1 MERKKSNEVLGIILL
16 AAAIFVLLSLF
27 SYHPADRSWLIESSK
42 TTEPQYANYMGFL
55 GAQTSATLYEFLGV
69 TSYFVGIFLLLWGW
83 NRLFH
88 REVKARYTK
97 FVGFILFMVALC
109 TLLQIT
115 LGMVQLRGAPLRPGG
130 VVGEELQLLLQR
142 LMNYSGTL
150 WFAITALCL
159 SLILLTRLS
168 FLRVTLKMKSSLLH
182 HVQKQKTSLA
192 KHREIKHKKK
202 MREEVIKKYAQKKE
216 PKADNIVATI
226 RIGKKTHLEKPSSST
241 TRLQRGQLELKLG
254 RDHWE
259 LPSTSLL
266 EYSLEEKKVD
276 ERELM
281 KSARLIVD
289 KFKEFSIGGSVLQI
303 HPGPVVT
310 TFEFKPDPGVRYSK
324 MVSLVDDLCLA
335 LQSVSVRISRI
346 PGKSTVGI
354 EVPNK
359 EMETIFLKEIIE
371 SEPFQNSP
379 SKLTLCLGK
388 LIDGRNF
395 VTDLSRMPHLL
406 IAGATGSGKSVAL
419 NSMIC
424 SIMYKATPDEA
435 KLIMI
440 DPKQLE
446 LGIYE
451 DIPHLLVPVVTNTKY
466 ASNALKWA
474 VVELENRLRLLANYG
489 VRNIE
494 QFNQLLQPR
503 GKTPAEIVE
512 EGVKPLPYIV
522 VVIDELADLMIL
534 CSATVEESMTRL
546 AQMARAVGIH
556 LIVATQRPSVDILTG
571 IIKANFPSR
580 ISFRV
585 SSKVDSRTILD
596 MNGAER
602 LLGRGDM
609 LFLPPGS
616 ARLVRIH
623 GPLVT
628 EKETM
633 KLINFWKSQGQPVY
647 DHSVTHSAPEPQR
660 GIPEERDDMYEQAV
674 RLIVTTGYASISNLQ
689 RKLGLGYSR
698 AAKLIDIMEE
708 EGIVGPADRS
718 KPRKVLVGPDYLD
731 K

>member
-1 MERKKSNEVLGIILL
+1 MERKLSNEVLGITLL
-16 AAAIFVLLSLF
+16 AVAIFILLSLF
-27 SYHPADRSWLIESSK
+27 SYHPTDRSWLVESTK
-42 TTEPQYANYMGFL
+42 TTELQYANYMGFL
-55 GAQTSATLYEFLGV
+55 GAQTSATLYELLGI
-69 TSYFVGIFLLLWGW
+69 TSYFFGIFLLLWGW
-83 NRLFH
+83 NRLLH
-88 REVKARYTK
+88 KEVKARYTK
-97 FVGFILFMVALC
+97 LVGFILFMIALC
-109 TLLQIT
+109 TLLQIS
-115 LGMVQLRGAPLRPGG
+115 LGTVQLQGAPLRSGG
-130 VVGEELQLLLQR
+130 AVGEELRLLLQR
-142 LMNYSGTL
+142 VMNYSGTL

-168 FLRVTLKMKSSLLH
+168 FLKITLKVKSSLLH
-182 HVQKQKTSLA
+182 LVQKQKTSLA
-192 KHREIKHKKK
+192 KRREVKHKKK
-202 MREEVIKKYAQKKE
+202 MRQEVIRKYARKKE
-216 PKADNIVATI
+216 PTADNIVATI
-226 RIGKKTHLEKPSSST
+226 RIGEKSPHEKSSSPPA
-241 TRLQRGQLELKLG
+241 RPRRGQLELKLE

-259 LPSTSLL
+259 LPSVSLL
-266 EYSLEEKKVD
+266 DYSHKEKKLD
-276 ERELM
+276 EKELM
-281 KSARLIVD
+281 KSAKLIVE

-310 TFEFKPDPGVRYSK
+310 TFEFKPDPGVRYSRT
-324 MVSLVDDLCLA
+324 VNLADDLCLA
-335 LQSVSVRISRI
+335 LGAVSIRISRL

-379 SKLTLCLGK
+379 SKLSLSLGK

-419 NSMIC
+419 NAMIC
-424 SIMYKATPDEA
+424 SIMYKATPDEV
-435 KLIMI
+435 KFVMI

-451 DIPHLLVPVVTNTKY
+451 NIPHLLVPVVTNTKY

-474 VVELENRLRLLANYG
+474 VVEMENRLRLLANYG
-489 VRNIE
+489 VRNID
-494 QFNQLLQPR
+494 QFNQLLQPK
-503 GKTPAEIVE
+503 GKTPEEIIE

-534 CSATVEESMTRL
+534 CSAAVEESITRL

-556 LIVATQRPSVDILTG
+556 LIVATQRPSVDVLTG

-616 ARLVRIH
+616 ARLIRIH
-623 GPLVT
+623 GALVT
-628 EKETM
+628 EKETL
-633 KLINFWKSQGQPVY
+633 KLINFWKSQGRPLY
-647 DHSVTHSAPEPQR
+647 DHSVTQSAPEPQR
-660 GIPEERDDMYEQAV
+660 EAPEERDEMYEQAV

-689 RKLGLGYSR
+689 RRLGLGYSR

-718 KPRKVLVGPDYLD
+718 KPRKVLVGPDYI
-731 K
+731 KK

>member
-1 MERKKSNEVLGIILL
+1 MERKLSNEVLGITLL
-16 AAAIFVLLSLF
+16 ALAIFILLSLF
-27 SYHPADRSWLIESSK
+27 SYHPADRSWLVESTT

-55 GAQTSATLYEFLGV
+55 GAQTSATLFEFLGV

-83 NRLFH
+83 NRLLH
-88 REVKARYTK
+88 KEVKAGYTK
-97 FVGFILFMVALC
+97 LVGFVLFMVALC
-109 TLLQIT
+109 TLLQVA
-115 LGMVQLRGAPLRPGG
+115 LGTVQLRGAPLRSGG
-130 VVGEELQLLLQR
+130 VVGEELRLLLLR
-142 LMNYSGTL
+142 VMNYSGTL
-150 WFAITALCL
+150 WFSITALCL

-168 FLRVTLKMKSSLLH
+168 FLQVTIKVKSSLLH
-182 HVQKQKTSLA
+182 LVQKQKTSLT
-192 KHREIKHKKK
+192 KRREIKQKEK
-202 MREEVIKKYAQKKE
+202 MRQEVIKKYAQKKE
-216 PKADNIVATI
+216 ATANNIVATI
-226 RIGKKTHLEKPSSST
+226 RIGKKTPLEKPLSSS
-241 TRLQRGQLELKLG
+241 TRLQRGQLELKLE

-259 LPSTSLL
+259 SPATSLL
-266 EYSLEEKKVD
+266 DYLPEEKKVD
-276 ERELM
+276 EKVLM
-281 KSARLIVD
+281 KNARLIVN

-324 MVSLVDDLCLA
+324 MVNLTDDLCLA
-335 LQSVSVRISRI
+335 LQAVSVRISRL

-371 SEPFQNSP
+371 SEPFQNFP
-379 SKLTLCLGK
+379 SKLTLGLGK

-424 SIMYKATPDEA
+424 SIMYKATPDEV
-435 KLIMI
+435 KFVMI

-474 VVELENRLRLLANYG
+474 VVELENRLRLMANYG

-494 QFNQLLQPR
+494 QFNQLVQPR
-503 GKTPAEIVE
+503 GKTPEEIVE
-512 EGVKPLPYIV
+512 EGIKPLPYIV

-534 CSATVEESMTRL
+534 CSATVEESITRL

-556 LIVATQRPSVDILTG
+556 LIVATQRPSVDVLTG

-616 ARLVRIH
+616 ARLIRIH
-623 GPLVT
+623 GALVT

-633 KLINFWKSQGQPVY
+633 RLIKFWKSQGRPVY
-647 DHSVTHSAPEPQR
+647 DHSVTQSGPEPQR
-660 GIPEERDDMYEQAV
+660 VIPEERDDMYEQAV

-698 AAKLIDIMEE
+698 AAKLIDMMEE
-708 EGIVGPADRS
+708 EGIVGPADGS
-718 KPRKVLVGPDYLD
+718 KPRKVLVGPDYL
-731 K
+731 KK

>member
-1 MERKKSNEVLGIILL
+1 MEKKLSNEVLGITLL
-16 AAAIFVLLSLF
+16 ALSIFILLSLI
-27 SYHPADRSWLIESSK
+27 SYHPADRSWLVES
-42 TTEPQYANYMGFL
+42 PQTDELEYANYMGFL
-55 GAQTSATLYEFLGV
+55 GAQTSATFYEFLGL
-69 TSYFVGIFLLLWGW
+69 TSYFVGIFLFLWGW
-83 NRLFH
+83 NRLLH

-97 FVGFILFMVALC
+97 LVGFILFVVALC
-109 TLLQIT
+109 TILQMVKGT
-115 LGMVQLRGAPLRPGG
+115 VQLRGSSLRAGG
-130 VVGEELQLLLQR
+130 VVGEQLQLLLQR
-142 LMNYSGTL
+142 VMNYSGTL
-150 WFAITALCL
+150 WFVITALCL
-159 SLILLTRLS
+159 SLILLTHLS
-168 FLRVTLKMKSSLLH
+168 FLHVSLKVKSSLLH
-182 HVQKQKTSLA
+182 LVQRQKTSLA
-192 KHREIKHKKK
+192 KRRKVKHKEK
-202 MREEVIKKYAQKKE
+202 MRQEVVKKYAREKE
-216 PKADNIVATI
+216 PADENIVATI
-226 RIGKKTHLEKPSSST
+226 RIGKKTPFEKPSSPLPG
-241 TRLQRGQLELKLG
+241 LQRGQLELKLG
-254 RDHWE
+254 KDHWE
-259 LPSTSLL
+259 LPATSLL
-266 EYSLEEKKVD
+266 DYSPEEKIIN

-281 KSARLIVD
+281 KSARLIVE
-289 KFKEFSIGGSVLQI
+289 KFKEFSIGGAVLQI

-310 TFEFKPDPGVRYSK
+310 TFEFKPDPGVRYNK
-324 MVSLVDDLCLA
+324 MVNLVDDLCLA
-335 LQSVSVRISRI
+335 LQAVSVRISRI

-371 SEPFQNSP
+371 SEQFQSSP
-379 SKLTLCLGK
+379 SKLTISLGK

-424 SIMYKATPDEA
+424 SIMYKATPDEV
-435 KLIMI
+435 KFIMI

-474 VVELENRLRLLANYG
+474 VVEMENRLRLLASYG

-494 QFNQLLQPR
+494 QFNQLLKPR
-503 GKTPAEIVE
+503 DKTSSETVE
-512 EGVKPLPYIV
+512 EWVKPLPYIV

-534 CSATVEESMTRL
+534 CSAAVEESMTRL

-556 LIVATQRPSVDILTG
+556 LIVATQRPSVDVLTG

-623 GPLVT
+623 GALVT

-633 KLINFWKSQGQPVY
+633 RLINFFKSQGRPVY
-647 DHSVTHSAPEPQR
+647 DHSVIRSAPEPPR
-660 GIPEERDDMYEQAV
+660 EPPEERDEMYDQAV

-698 AAKLIDIMEE
+698 AAKLIDMMEE
-708 EGIVGPADRS
+708 QGIVGPADGS
-718 KPRKVLVGPDYLD
+718 KPRKVLVGSDYL
-731 K
+731 KK